1 MNHLIRYLL
10 ILTLSSFQAI
20 AAPLSFNAQD
30 PFQRLNRHTHDFNM
44 AFDAT
49 FLRPPSRLYQAVV
62 PAPVRAGVNNV
73 FTNIHLLPSMA
84 NDVLQADWRYAIKDF
99 WRFVINSSLGVGGIF
114 DVAANTFRLPP
125 HSNDLGLTFAKWG
138 NPTSPYL
145 VLPFFGPSTI
155 RDGMSLV
162 FDYTLFSPY
171 PYIASAVFYPLL
183 GLRYVDLRTQFADQE
198 PLLKQ
203 SLDQYTFIRDAYLQ
217 HRQYLITGQ
226 EPNTGAMYIDED
238 NILPV
243 LKKKS

>member
-1 MNHLIRYLL
+1 MNHHTFKFFT
-10 ILTLSSFQAI
+10 LTLFACQLF
-20 AAPLSFNAQD
+20 AAPLTFNQQD
-30 PFQRLNRHTHDFNM
+30 PFQSINRKTHDFNM

-49 FLRPPSRLYQAVV
+49 FLRPPSRLYQAVI
-62 PAPVRAGVNNV
+62 PSPVRAGVNNF
-73 FTNIHLLPSMA
+73 FTNIHLLPTMA

-99 WRFVINSSLGVGGIF
+99 WRFVINSSLGVAGFF
-114 DVAANTFRLPP
+114 DVASNTFRLPP

-138 NPTSPYL
+138 NQTSPYF

-155 RDGMSLV
+155 RDATSIA
-162 FDYTLFSPY
+162 FDYTLFTPY
-171 PYIASAVFYPLL
+171 PYIASMVFYPLL
-183 GLRYVDLRTQFADQE
+183 GVRYVDLRTQFADQE

-226 EPNTGAMYIDED
+226 EPNTGAIYIDED

-243 LKKKS
+243 LKKT